1 MTGANTMNTHHQATG
16 SSIGSKRAPRMKR
29 PFGAWM
35 RFLRSTNGVTAVEFG
50 FVALPFF
57 ALLLAILQLGVVMI
71 AQEVLQTATNQT
83 ARLIMTG
90 QAQTGG
96 MTSGQFQAKVCANAT
111 SLFSCGGIYV
121 NVQTFSTFSGV
132 AMTNPVNN
140 GVFNPGSLQYTPG
153 GKGDIV
159 VIQTFYQWPVI
170 PVPLGFGLNNL
181 GNGKMLMVATA
192 AFRNEPY

>member
-1 MTGANTMNTHHQATG
+1 MTTHNQPAG
-16 SSIGSKRAPRMKR
+16 SSIGPKVASSTKR
-29 PFGAWM
+29 PFGFWKK
-35 RFLRSTNGVTAVEFG
+35 FLRSTHGVTAVEFG
-50 FVALPFF
+50 IVALPFF

-71 AQEVLQTATNQT
+71 AQQVLQTATNQA

-96 MTSGQFQAKVCANAT
+96 LTSAQFQAKVCADAT
-111 SLFSCGGIYV
+111 SLFNCGGVYV

-140 GVFNPGSLQYTPG
+140 GVFNPASLQFSPG
-153 GKGDIV
+153 GNGDIV
-159 VIQTFYQWPVI
+159 VVQTFYQWPVI

-181 GNGKMLMVATA
+181 SNGKMLMVATA